1 MRISDWSSDVCSSDL
16 GQAPMDGA
24 RGKPASA
31 QPRIAFMFTGQ
42 GSQWVG
48 MGKEL
53 YEQDLVFK
61 QAVDRCASVVTPLIG
76 YSLTELMFRELPQGV
91 SLSDTRL
98 AQPALFTLA
107 YALTERLEAWGV
119 VPDVMI
125 GHSLGEWVAA
135 CRAGVFTLE
144 DALRLVVERGRLDR
158 KSTRLNSSH

>member
-1 MRISDWSSDVCSSDL
+1 MV
-16 GQAPMDGA
+16 
-24 RGKPASA
+24 
-31 QPRIAFMFTGQ
+31 TGQ

-107 YALTERLEAWGV
+107 YALTERLAAWGV

-125 GHSLGEWVAA
+125 GHSLGDWVAA
-135 CRAGVFTLE
+135 CRAGVAIGSARCRDRVCMTG
-144 DALRLVVERGRLDR
+144 LVSGVPG
-158 KSTRLNSSH
+158 

>member
-107 YALTERLEAWGV
+107 YALTERL
-119 VPDVMI
+119 
-125 GHSLGEWVAA
+125 
-135 CRAGVFTLE
+135 
-144 DALRLVVERGRLDR
+144 DR